1 MVKKTRPNNA
11 NLGQI
16 VTRIQHQMKNLGEA
30 SYCHVLKENNGMV
43 DDLANKACH
52 RPQGEAKIN
61 EKILLKHI
69 P

>member
-1 MVKKTRPNNA
+1 
-11 NLGQI
+11 
-16 VTRIQHQMKNLGEA
+16 MKNLGEA